1 MVCLPFRGCRVA
13 GFPEGAVRI
22 YLPWGFGDRAR
33 IWGFPASALV
43 FFLGKAVSGRSKR
56 VARSWGF
63 GDVHG
68 PRDFEIS
75 WTKGFGIYPGEGI

>member
-1 MVCLPFRGCRVA
+1 MG
-13 GFPEGAVRI
+13 
-22 YLPWGFGDRAR
+22 
-33 IWGFPASALV
+33 IWGSGQDLGISCFRPG

>member
-13 GFPEGAVRI
+13 GFPEGPSGFI
-22 YLPWGFGDRAR
+22 CHGDLGIGPGFGDFLLPP
-33 IWGFPASALV
+33 W
-43 FFLGKAVSGRSKR
+43 FFLLGKAVSGRSKR

-63 GDVHG
+63 GDLHG